1 MDSNYTVSG
10 AKRFW
15 NLTVAKTNSDNKPQK
30 TRQCYR
36 EQHKP
41 LKTEMRYKDC
51 SARVNSR
58 EGTQTMIARHRAT
71 CRSGFKERAYTM
83 TKSDSYIFSVWHY
96 LAGKHGTREADR
108 LIDPLQWYINTGR
121 ASTGFLNC
129 LYLVKPYCIGRILAK
144 GGSHDEIVKRIRKRV
159 GLPEMAQF

>member
-1 MDSNYTVSG
+1 
-10 AKRFW
+10 
-15 NLTVAKTNSDNKPQK
+15 
-30 TRQCYR
+30 
-36 EQHKP
+36 
-41 LKTEMRYKDC
+41 
-51 SARVNSR
+51 
-58 EGTQTMIARHRAT
+58 
-71 CRSGFKERAYTM
+71 M

-96 LAGKHGTREADR
+96 LSVKYGTREADR

-159 GLPEMAQF
+159 GLPETTTF